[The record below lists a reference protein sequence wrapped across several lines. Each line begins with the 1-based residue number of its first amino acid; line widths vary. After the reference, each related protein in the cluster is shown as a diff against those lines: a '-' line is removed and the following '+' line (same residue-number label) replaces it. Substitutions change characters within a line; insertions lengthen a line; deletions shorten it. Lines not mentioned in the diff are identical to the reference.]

1 MTYFSLNPA
10 HQNPKR
16 VGIVGFEGVSNLDLV
31 GPLEVFAKA
40 RAQDDQVKEKPLY
53 EIIITAL
60 EGRSFVSEAGV
71 VFRAART
78 IETAPAFDT
87 IIVPGGQRNPAAIK
101 KIAAWLHARG
111 AETRRIASV
120 STGIYSLAESGL
132 IDDRH
137 VTTHW
142 RCSHA
147 VARQFPKLKVNHT
160 ATFLK
165 DGSFYTCG
173 GGSAG
178 IEMSL
183 ALVNEDYGVQVAR
196 ALARELV
203 MNLRPPGED
212 ECLLKSPQFQP
223 TAIER
228 LADLPAWICA
238 HLHERLSVD
247 LLAAKTGLSR
257 RQFSRLFKTIYNS
270 TPADFLE
277 ELRLSEARRR
287 LLMPR
292 TSVECV
298 AASVGFNSA
307 DAFRRAFQRRLG
319 ISPRGFRS
327 RFELRPRN
335 FRTDRE
341 THNLTLAPQGQR

>member
-1 MTYFSLNPA
+1 MTYFSLHPSE
-10 HQNPKR
+10 QTPKR
-16 VGIVGFEGVSNLDLV
+16 VGILAFDGVANLDLV
-31 GPLEVFAKA
+31 GPLEVFSKA
-40 RAQDDQVKEKPLY
+40 RSCDEQKKKLY
-53 EIIITAL
+53 DVVITAL
-60 EGRSFVSEAGV
+60 ENKSFVSEAGV
-71 VFRAART
+71 TFRAHRS
-78 IETAPAFDT
+78 IKDAPIFDT
-87 IIVPGGQRNPAAIK
+87 IIVPGGLRNPA
-101 KIAAWLHARG
+101 IAKRVSAWLRSRAG
-111 AETRRIASV
+111 ETRRMASV
-120 STGIYSLAESGL
+120 STGLYLLAASGL
-132 IDDRH
+132 VDNRD

-142 RCSHA
+142 RCSSA
-147 VARQFPKLKVNHT
+147 IAKQFPKLKVNHT

-165 DGSFYTCG
+165 DGPFYTCG
-173 GGSAG
+173 GGAAG

-212 ECLLKSPQFQP
+212 ERILKSPQFQP

-238 HLHERLSVD
+238 HLHENLSVES
-247 LLAAKTGLSR
+247 LAEKAGLSR
-257 RQFSRLFKTIYNS
+257 RQFSRLFKSTFDS

-292 TSVECV
+292 TSLESV
-298 AASVGFNSA
+298 AAAVGFNSA

-319 ISPRGFRS
+319 ITPRGFRS
-327 RFELRPRN
+327 RFQLRPRD
-335 FRTDRE
+335 FRDERE
-341 THNLTLAPQGQR
+341 SHHLTLARQEHV

>member
-10 HQNPKR
+10 DQRPKR
-16 VGIVGFEGVSNLDLV
+16 IGIIGFNGVSNLDLV

-40 RAQDDQVKEKPLY
+40 RAQEDGLKEKRLY
-53 EIIITAL
+53 EIIITTL
-60 EGRSFVSEAGV
+60 QGRSFVSEAGI
-71 VFRAART
+71 VFHATRT
-78 IETAPAFDT
+78 LETAPAFDT
-87 IIVPGGQRNPAAIK
+87 IIVPGGQHDPAAIR
-101 KIAAWLHARG
+101 KIATWLRARS

-120 STGIYSLAESGL
+120 STGIFSLAESSL

-142 RCSHA
+142 RCSQA
-147 VARQFPKLKVNHT
+147 IARQFPKLKVSQT

-165 DGSFYTCG
+165 DGPFYTCG

-178 IEMSL
+178 IEMAL

-196 ALARELV
+196 VLARELV
-203 MNLRPPGED
+203 MNLRPPGEE
-212 ECLLKSPQFQP
+212 ECLLKAPQFQS

-257 RQFSRLFKTIYNS
+257 RQFSRLFKTIYQS

-292 TSVECV
+292 TSVESV
-298 AASVGFNSA
+298 AASVGFSSA

-327 RFELRPRN
+327 RFELRPRS
-335 FRTDRE
+335 FRDERE
-341 THNLTLAPQGQR
+341 RHHLTLAMQ